1 MSLNRGDKIG
11 PYVVDCEVGRGG
23 MGVVYRA
30 TDDRLDRVV
39 AIKALPDDVARDQ
52 DRMERF
58 EREAKTL
65 AALNHPNIAH
75 LYGLE
80 EDGHDR
86 FLILEYV
93 EGETLQERLHRGPMS
108 VEESIEI
115 MATIA
120 AGLEAAHD
128 AGVIHRDLK
137 PGNIKLTPDGKVK
150 ILDFGLARSEDTGS
164 DTNVMSESPTLSIPV
179 SPTMPGAIL
188 GTAPYMSPEQARGKH
203 IDKRTDIWSFGV
215 VLHECL
221 TGAGLFH
228 GESATDSIAAILE
241 RETSL
246 EALPART
253 PRRVRELIVRCLKK
267 DRSRRLRDIGDAR
280 LELEQALTE
289 REWSQTGVDSQAG
302 PARGR
307 SILIVAALLLVFGLI
322 GAGAGY
328 YATQRN
334 NDATQPFAQ
343 LHFDLP
349 LRLAGDDEVRI
360 VPERFDLSPDGSAIV
375 VEPVGGGPLVIREL
389 NSFNART
396 LAGTEDAYSPQFSA
410 DGRSISYY
418 YRGRIYRVSRDG
430 GPPRSLF
437 GGASLRGWEAEG
449 QDGSIYFT
457 NEAGTSIIRHRPGD
471 WTPETIFTIADVP
484 GTYGFES
491 LRTVRGQ
498 DYVLVDAYYENAI
511 DAYRIIAVSLV
522 DGTHWTVIENAANP
536 IVTQSGVLFF
546 TRDATL
552 FSAPFDLSTGRVTGN
567 SSIAIESVRASEWG
581 SGAYLDISWNGT
593 CAFLPGTRTG
603 KDRRIVRVT
612 REGEVEPLSPIDIID
627 DSALRIS
634 PDGGQIVINTLRRG
648 QETHV
653 FDLDRSIMRR
663 IPNSGESYG
672 YVWDATSTR
681 FACTTFDPSIGYET
695 SQIAV
700 HDLQAG
706 APVRVLRSGADYWPF
721 DWTPDNSSLLIGEFR
736 SESASRM
743 TRVVRIPIESPDDA
757 EVLFESSH
765 ALDSLKLSPDG
776 KWMAYLSYA
785 TDNPELILEPYPPT
799 GRRWQVSPGDRAVW
813 EGPFWAPD
821 SSALHWVADET
832 MFVTPIDESP
842 GGPTV
847 GASRPLF
854 RTPWPHAESRWDSWD
869 IGPDG
874 HFYAVEPAAWEQEEA
889 VIQMIVN
896 FDKQPGAT
904 P

>member
-1 MSLNRGDKIG
+1 
-11 PYVVDCEVGRGG
+11 

-30 TDDRLDRVV
+30 TDHRLDRVV
-39 AIKALPDDVARDQ
+39 AIKALPEDVARDP

-65 AALNHPNIAH
+65 AALNHPNIAQ

-80 EDGHDR
+80 EVGPDR
-86 FLILEYV
+86 FLVLEYV
-93 EGETLQERLHRGPMS
+93 EGETLQERLNRGPMS

-150 ILDFGLARSEDTGS
+150 ILDFGLARSESAGS
-164 DTNVMSESPTLSIPV
+164 GTNVMSESPTLSIPV
-179 SPTMPGAIL
+179 SPTIPGAIL

-203 IDKRTDIWSFGV
+203 VDKRTDIWSFGV

-221 TGAGLFH
+221 TGTGLFH

-246 EALPART
+246 DALPART
-253 PRRVRELIVRCLKK
+253 PRRVRELIVRCLAK
-267 DRSRRLRDIGDAR
+267 DKSRRLRDVGDAR
-280 LELEQALTE
+280 LELEQALAE
-289 REWSQTGVDSQAG
+289 REWNRASVEPALG

-307 SILIVAALLLVFGLI
+307 SILIVAALLVVCGVI
-322 GAGAGY
+322 GAGAGI
-328 YATQRN
+328 YAAQRN
-334 NDATQPFAQ
+334 HDATRPSAQ

-349 LRLAGDDEVRI
+349 LRLAGEKETRI

-375 VEPVGGGPLVIREL
+375 IEPVGGGPLVIREL
-389 NSFNART
+389 NSFDARA
-396 LAGTEDAYSPQFSA
+396 LAGTEDAYRPRFSA
-410 DGRSISYY
+410 DGRSIAYY

-437 GGASLRGWEAEG
+437 EGASLRGWETEG
-449 QDGSIYFT
+449 DDGSIYTT
-457 NEAGTSIIRHRPGD
+457 NEAGTSIVRYRPGD
-471 WTPETIFTIADVP
+471 WTPETIISVSDVP
-484 GTYGFES
+484 GVYGFET
-491 LRTVRGQ
+491 LKTVPEH
-498 DYVLVDAYYENAI
+498 DYVLVDAYYQNAI
-511 DAYRIIAVSLV
+511 DAYRILAVSLE
-522 DGTHWTVIENAANP
+522 DGTHWTVMENAAFP

-552 FSAPFDLSTGRVTGN
+552 FSAPFDLTTGRVTGN
-567 SSIAIESVRASEWG
+567 SSIALESVRASEWG

-612 REGEVEPLSPIDIID
+612 RDGEVEPLGPYDIID

-634 PDGGQIVINTLRRG
+634 PDGHQFVVNTLRRG

-653 FDLDRSIMRR
+653 FDIDRSIMRR
-663 IPNSGESYG
+663 VPNNGESYG
-672 YVWDATSTR
+672 YVWDATGAR
-681 FACTTFDPSIGYET
+681 FACNTFDPSKGLET
-695 SQIAV
+695 SHIEV
-700 HDLQAG
+700 HDLQSG
-706 APVRVLRSGADYWPF
+706 APVQVLRSGANHWPF
-721 DWTPDNSSLLIGEFR
+721 DWTPDNASLLIGEYG
-736 SESASRM
+736 SESSSDR
-743 TRVVRIPIESPDDA
+743 TRVVRIPIDA
-757 EVLFESSH
+757 PGDADVLFESSH
-765 ALDSLKLSPDG
+765 PLDSLRLSPDG
-776 KWMAYLSYA
+776 KWMAYFSYA

-821 SSALHWVADET
+821 SSALHWVSDET
-832 MFVTPIDESP
+832 MYVTAIHETPN
-842 GGPTV
+842 GPTI
-847 GASRPLF
+847 GATRPLF

-874 HFYAVEPAAWEQEEA
+874 SFYAVEPAPWEQEEA

-896 FDKQPGAT
+896 FDQGMGAH